1 MKKIFSNTIRWIY
14 VGIIIYLWL
23 YLVLTVEGT
32 PLQRLFDIIL
42 VTALAS
48 VFLGDFWDDIIKLF
62 KKAIKKT

>member
-14 VGIIIYLWL
+14 VGTIIYLWL

-32 PLQRLFDIIL
+32 PLERLFDIIL